1 MADIGLATA
10 DICDRNPAGLQVL
23 EPVLRFFTPTTR
35 FFGPVA
41 TLRVFE
47 DNALVRELVQSP
59 GQGRV
64 LVIDGGGSLRC
75 ALVGGNLARLAY
87 EQGWAGLVVMG
98 AVRDV
103 LELTQVSIGIMALA
117 PCPRKAGKTG
127 SGVVGGPVFLAG
139 TPIHP
144 GQYLYADPDGV
155 VIVPEPV
162 SLD

>member
-1 MADIGLATA
+1 MTEVGWATA

-23 EPVLRFFTPTTR
+23 EPVLRFFTPTTT
-35 FFGPVA
+35 FSGPVQ

-47 DNALVRELVQSP
+47 DNALVREVVQTP

-75 ALVGGNLARLAY
+75 ALVGGNLARSAY

-103 LELTQVSIGIMALA
+103 VELSQVPIGIMAMA

-144 GQYLYADPDGV
+144 GHYLYADPDGV

-162 SLD
+162 VWD